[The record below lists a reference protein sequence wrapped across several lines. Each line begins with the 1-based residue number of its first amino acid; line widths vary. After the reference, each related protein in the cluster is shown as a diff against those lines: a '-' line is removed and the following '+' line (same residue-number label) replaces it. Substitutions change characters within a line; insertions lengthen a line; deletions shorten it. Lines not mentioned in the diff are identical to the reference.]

1 MAYIDVPA
9 EAIRAALTSA
19 GFRLMDREGGSIYNE
34 EVWFRAHAGDAKFA
48 VKVYSSVKRGA
59 TGARACGS
67 DAIRVV
73 AIRHDPTSKDPRFE
87 GTWKGLW
94 KAKRVFRTGTVDGV
108 IARMLERMREAYAA
122 CILARRGLLIG
133 GLPIEQLEQL
143 KKQSTKKEAS

>member
-19 GFRLMDREGGSIYNE
+19 GFRLMDQEGGTIYNE
-34 EVWFRAHAGDAKFA
+34 EVWFRAHTGDAKFA

-59 TGARACGS
+59 TGARACGA

-73 AIRHDPTSKDPRFE
+73 AIRHAPGSKDPLE
-87 GTWKGLW
+87 GQWKGLW

-108 IARMLERMREAYAA
+108 IARMLERMREAYLACSQARKGQPITAA
-122 CILARRGLLIG
+122 LNEITVQKLSKA
-133 GLPIEQLEQL
+133 
-143 KKQSTKKEAS
+143 KKEASR